1 MEWIRASEFSGRN
14 GVWRAEALALPAR
27 LVLTHRMIFA
37 SLADGWVLIPALG
50 LTVFAESVLRAGTPR
65 RASVRVRHRAGR
77 PSTPVR

>member
-50 LTVFAESVLRAGTPR
+50 LTVFAWAVFRAGSPR
-65 RASVRVRHRAGR
+65 WAPVRARPGEAG
-77 PSTPVR
+77 PSTQVR